1 MLNLLQ
7 RRYGLPV
14 FDKDTGGGT
23 GGFDGGN
30 DQEPNAGEKAK
41 NQPFITFPSEGSFM
55 ERLKR
60 EGRAQ
65 VNEFIKELGFEK
77 IDDLK
82 NLVKQQKE
90 TEDASKTDL
99 EKAREQNRNLQTENQ
114 RIKNESEAVLKQA
127 ALMMQ
132 ATQANIKPDRMKAFL
147 KLIDIS
153 DITITNGIVDE
164 VSTKTAVDNVL
175 KEFPEFLGKAES
187 EPTGG
192 EDFSGGG
199 GGKDLGNLS
208 MADYIKA
215 RQGQK

>member
-1 MLNLLQ
+1 MLTLLP

-23 GGFDGGN
+23 GGIDGGN
-30 DQEPNAGEKAK
+30 DEETNAGEKTK

-65 VNEFIKELGFEK
+65 VNDLVKELGFEK

-82 NLVKQQKE
+82 NLVKKQKE

-114 RIKNESEAVLKQA
+114 QIKNNAESVLKEA

-132 ATQANIKPDRMKAFL
+132 ATQVNIKPDRMKAFL

-153 DITITNGIVDE
+153 GITITNGIVDE
-164 VSTKTAVDNVL
+164 ASAKTAVDHVL
-175 KEFPEFLGKAES
+175 KEFPEFLGKAEND
-187 EPTGG
+187 PTGG

>member
-1 MLNLLQ
+1 MLNLLP
-7 RRYGLPV
+7 RRYGHPV

-23 GGFDGGN
+23 GGIDGGD
-30 DQEPNAGEKAK
+30 DQTTAGEKTK

-65 VNEFIKELGFEK
+65 VNDLVKELGFEK
-77 IDDLK
+77 LDDLK
-82 NLVKQQKE
+82 NLIKKQKE

-99 EKAREQNRNLQTENQ
+99 EKAREQNRNLQAENQ
-114 RIKNESEAVLKQA
+114 RIKTEAETVLKQTS
-127 ALMMQ
+127 LMMQ

-153 DITITNGIVDE
+153 NITVSDGIVDE
-164 VSTKTAVDNVL
+164 NSAKTAVENVL
-175 KEFPEFLGKAES
+175 KEFPEFLGKAEGES
-187 EPTGG
+187 TGG

>member
-1 MLNLLQ
+1 MLTLLP

-23 GGFDGGN
+23 GGIDGGN

-55 ERLKR
+55 DRLKR

-65 VNEFIKELGFEK
+65 VNDLVKELGFEK
-77 IDDLK
+77 LDDLK
-82 NLVKQQKE
+82 NLIKQQKE

-114 RIKNESEAVLKQA
+114 RIKTEAETGLKQA

-153 DITITNGIVDE
+153 SITITNGIVDE
-164 VSTKTAVDNVL
+164 VSAKAAMENIL
-175 KEFPEFLGKAES
+175 KEFPEFLGRS
-187 EPTGG
+187 DNEPTGG